1 MQPFIFPHH
10 YNFIKW
16 QVQNLLNAYTGST
29 DLNVIRARK
38 DIAQEAVFQLFADLS
53 DEQRQLLAPIRSLK
67 EKNEAKQFLLSLSP
81 YVVPFP
87 AVTEQA
93 IKKMYPKIKKLKPP
107 VAAELPYAEL
117 SYISW
122 FDNGSD
128 KKFIIANYPDKLIGI
143 HGTFTPIAKKG
154 ICAICNKV
162 SDIGMFV
169 LEARGSSDGTYLKK
183 GNYLC
188 QDSTTCNQN
197 IRSLDKLHEFLAL
210 MIK

>member
-29 DLNVIRARK
+29 DLNVIQARK
-38 DIAQEAVFQLFADLS
+38 DIAQESVFQ
-53 DEQRQLLAPIRSLK
+53 
-67 EKNEAKQFLLSLSP
+67 LLSLSP

-107 VAAELPYAEL
+107 VTAELPYAEL

-122 FDNGSD
+122 FDNGAD
-128 KKFIIANYPDKLIGI
+128 KKYIIAYYSDKLIGI
-143 HGTFTPIAKKG
+143 HGTFTPMAKKG

-169 LEARGSSDGTYLKK
+169 LEARGASDGTYLKK

-188 QDSTTCNQN
+188 QDSTACNQN